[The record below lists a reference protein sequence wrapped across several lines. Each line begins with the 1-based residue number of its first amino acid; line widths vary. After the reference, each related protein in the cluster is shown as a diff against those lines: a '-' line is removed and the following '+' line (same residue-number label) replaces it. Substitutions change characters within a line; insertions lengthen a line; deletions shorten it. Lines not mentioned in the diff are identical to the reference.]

1 MVTFNC
7 YIQYREIA
15 TNNQTQRIRRSQT
28 PPASR
33 HQYYN
38 MISYTALCSYP
49 PIRVSCASKHSIQAN
64 FLNSPIRAELG
75 ISIRSYF
82 NTDISWI
89 DRKKNDDKR
98 CLISR
103 EFLLT
108 KCTLFFQKSK
118 LHCTSSSA
126 TIRSRR
132 KFRKYLIIEEQE
144 NLNNQDELGL
154 QTSCVMLVQGA

>member
-49 PIRVSCASKHSIQAN
+49 PIRVSCLSKHSIQAN
-64 FLNSPIRAELG
+64 FLNSRIRAELG

-108 KCTLFFQKSK
+108 KCTLYFKSRNYTAQVRQQ
-118 LHCTSSSA
+118 LSVTW
-126 TIRSRR
+126 TPPVR
-132 KFRKYLIIEEQE
+132 K
-144 NLNNQDELGL
+144 NQSPIN
-154 QTSCVMLVQGA
+154 SCVLFILMPSLSS

>member
-49 PIRVSCASKHSIQAN
+49 PIRVSCLSKHSIQAN
-64 FLNSPIRAELG
+64 FLNSRIRAELG

-89 DRKKNDDKR
+89 NRKKNDDKR

-108 KCTLFFQKSK
+108 KCTLFFKMCHVHQLSNILWRLLSLMSDRNPSK
-118 LHCTSSSA
+118 IL
-126 TIRSRR
+126 I
-132 KFRKYLIIEEQE
+132 YLF
-144 NLNNQDELGL
+144 L
-154 QTSCVMLVQGA
+154 SLVVYILTCWFI

>member
-49 PIRVSCASKHSIQAN
+49 PIRVSCLSKHSIQAN
-64 FLNSPIRAELG
+64 FLNSRIRAELG

-108 KCTLFFQKSK
+108 KCTLFFKSRN
-118 LHCTSSSA
+118 CTAQVRQQLSGHGENFENTWSSKNKKIS
-126 TIRSRR
+126 TTR
-132 KFRKYLIIEEQE
+132 
-144 NLNNQDELGL
+144 
-154 QTSCVMLVQGA
+154 TS